1 MAQITASTVKELR
14 EKTGAGMMDCKK
26 ALTENA
32 GDMEDAIDWLRTKGL
47 SAAAKKSSRIAAE
60 GLISALSTGTNG
72 VLVEVNAETDFVS
85 RNETFQNFV
94 REITKITL
102 EKGADMEAVL
112 AADYPQTGRNVA
124 DQLTDAIATI
134 GENMS
139 LRRAVSLSVNQGVI
153 ASYIHAAL
161 VPGLGKIGVLVALES
176 DGNPDKLSSLGKN
189 LAMHVAAANPLFLS
203 RSDVDAASLDRERT
217 ILTEQAKSEGKPE
230 AIAQKMVEGRLRKY
244 YEDVCLLEQNYV
256 IDTDYKV
263 QQVVD
268 DFAKEI
274 GTKVTLTAFAI
285 YKLGEG
291 LEKKQDDFATEV
303 ISVARR

>member
-139 LRRAVSLSVNQGVI
+139 LRRAVSLSVSHGVV

-263 QQVVD
+263 QQVVEN
-268 DFAKEI
+268 FAKEI

-303 ISVARR
+303 ISFARR

>member
-112 AADYPQTGRNVA
+112 DADYPQTGRNVA

-139 LRRAVSLSVNQGVI
+139 LRRAVSLSVSQGVV

-230 AIAQKMVEGRLRKY
+230 ASAQKMVEGRLRKY

-263 QQVVD
+263 QQVVEN
-268 DFAKEI
+268 FAKEI

>member
-139 LRRAVSLSVNQGVI
+139 LRRAVSLSVSQGVV

-263 QQVVD
+263 QQVVEN
-268 DFAKEI
+268 FAKEI